1 MARAR
6 LTEEQMI
13 EWLEEQLATR
23 KAAKAAKRKVR
34 INEITEKISAKEATI
49 TKLSEEILAL
59 TEERDELVLWVGDN
73 A

>member
-13 EWLEEQLATR
+13 ERLEEQLATR